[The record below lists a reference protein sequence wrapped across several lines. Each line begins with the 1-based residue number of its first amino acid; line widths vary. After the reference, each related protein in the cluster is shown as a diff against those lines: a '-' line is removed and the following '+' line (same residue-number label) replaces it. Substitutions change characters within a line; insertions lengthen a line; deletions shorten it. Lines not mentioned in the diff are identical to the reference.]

1 MPDAASA
8 PGGQEVLAVGA
19 DLAPATMLAGYRS
32 GLFPM
37 PYRRRLA
44 WLSPDPRGV
53 LPMDR
58 LHVSRSLRR
67 SARGVVVSVD
77 QAFEDVLQMCADP
90 ARSGAWITPDYA
102 AAYRALH
109 ALGWAHAVEVWREG
123 HLIGGLLGVEVGGLF
138 CGESMA
144 RRATDGSKLALWA
157 TVSLLGGAGE
167 PGRIFD
173 VQWVTPHL
181 ATLGA
186 TAVGRRDYL
195 AALPAALAL
204 PPRLRSMPKVPGG
217 HVLAIASI
225 TADG

>member
-1 MPDAASA
+1 
-8 PGGQEVLAVGA
+8 
-19 DLAPATMLAGYRS
+19 
-32 GLFPM
+32 
-37 PYRRRLA
+37 
-44 WLSPDPRGV
+44 
-53 LPMDR
+53 

-90 ARSGAWITPDYA
+90 GRPGAWITSDYA

-109 ALGWAHAVEVWREG
+109 ASGWAHAVEVWREG
-123 HLIGGLLGVEVGGLF
+123 RLVGGLLGVEIGGLF

-167 PGRIFD
+167 RGRIFD

-181 ATLGA
+181 ATMGA
-186 TAVGRRDYL
+186 VAVDRRDYL

-204 PPRLRSMPKVPGG
+204 PPRLGPLPRVPGG
-217 HVLAIASI
+217 HVLALASI